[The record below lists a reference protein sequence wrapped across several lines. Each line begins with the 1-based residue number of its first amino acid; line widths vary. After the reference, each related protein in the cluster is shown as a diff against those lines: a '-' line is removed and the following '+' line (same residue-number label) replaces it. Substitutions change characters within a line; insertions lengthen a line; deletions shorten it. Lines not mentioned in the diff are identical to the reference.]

1 MKFMVD
7 DIMSHINDVKKRN
20 ERALITTLTKKS
32 SEQLAEYLA
41 SNGVKVSYLH
51 SEVETLE
58 RLEILRDL
66 RTGKIE
72 VIV

>member
-7 DIMSHINDVKKRN
+7 DIMKNLAEVKARN
-20 ERALITTLTKKS
+20 ERSLITTLTKKS

-41 SNGVKVSYLH
+41 SNGIKVSYLH

-66 RTGKIE
+66 RNGKIE

>member
-7 DIMSHINDVKKRN
+7 DLMFHITEAKKRN
-20 ERALITTLTKKS
+20 ERVLVTTLTKKS